1 MDRFAVTTENGVMHL
16 YYPSIDD
23 AKRSWPNA
31 RIEPYDDDGYLRYI
45 DLLID
50 AADDSCID
58 YRGRTVLRRL
68 FPWGELKLRLTRM
81 GDSWYD
87 MCEFQEQNNNAHIVN
102 FMWTLSEPKL
112 VWEKFF
118 GYEVRYELLQCVCK
132 SYGQRPIKPKE
143 LKGMKP
149 VFGVKFIKLKSQVFV
164 KDNDI
169 YIYHNEYF
177 CPEMPIDP
185 ADYGTPFS
193 YRANKYLGKNASK
206 KFIYDDNWGSILLHN
221 VAWCKFVNFMKLFEI
236 MKPNDIAL
244 LMRDK
249 TYDFHNFDKT
259 KGDTFQWLAFY
270 EQICNGIVDHMK

>member
-23 AKRSWPNA
+23 AKRSWPDA
-31 RIEPYDDDGYLRYI
+31 RIEPYEDDGYLRHI

-132 SYGQRPIKPKE
+132 SYGQMPIKPKE
-143 LKGMKP
+143 LKGMKS

-270 EQICNGIVDHMK
+270 EQICNGIVDYMK